1 VRPLA
6 VASTANHLEMI
17 DRTSHARPPLT
28 LIANSQ
34 EWHSRSLESILG
46 PHGYAVLRAYTGK
59 QAIERSISA
68 KPDLIILDT
77 DLPDRDGFDVCRDL
91 RADPNISAS
100 TPILMT
106 SPGHPS
112 RQKRLEALRAGAWDF
127 IGSALDGEELPLRLG
142 AYVRAKQEVDRARED
157 SLLDEL
163 TGLYNIRGL
172 ARRARELGSQ
182 AFRSK
187 EPLACIV
194 LTPVL
199 GNGSES
205 VAQDDMIA
213 KVTERLA
220 SVLRETG
227 RTSDAMGMLGHGEFG
242 VVAQGTDPRGAVR
255 LAERLAEAA
264 NQVFEDTG
272 MRVAVGYDA
281 VPNYF
286 DAPIEPSDMLMRAS
300 MAMRLSRGEAG
311 GDSSAL
317 RIRKFEG
324 QLH

>member
-1 VRPLA
+1 ML
-6 VASTANHLEMI
+6 

-59 QAIERSISA
+59 QAIERAVSA
-68 KPDLIILDT
+68 RPDLIILDT
-77 DLPDRDGFDVCRDL
+77 DLPDRDGFDVCREL
-91 RADPNISAS
+91 RNDPAISAS
-100 TPILMT
+100 TPILIT

-127 IGSALDGEELPLRLG
+127 IGSALDGEELPLRLN

-182 AFRSK
+182 AFRQK
-187 EPLACIV
+187 EPFACIV
-194 LTPVL
+194 LTPML
-199 GNGSES
+199 GSGEQSAE
-205 VAQDDMIA
+205 QDDMVA
-213 KVTERLA
+213 AVTERLA
-220 SVLRETG
+220 GLLRETG
-227 RTSDAMGMLGHGEFG
+227 RTSDAIGMLGRGEFG
-242 VVAQGTDPRGAVR
+242 VVAQGTDSLGAVR

-264 NQVFEDTG
+264 SQVFAGSG
-272 MRVAVGYDA
+272 MRVAAGYDA
-281 VPNYF
+281 VSNYH

-300 MAMRLSRGEAG
+300 MAMRLSRSEGNGEG
-311 GDSSAL
+311 ML